1 MTKRLLVVLGC
12 FTFPLSPFPFP
23 VLASQQRALTVDDF
37 LALPVVGDPQ
47 LSPDGKWVAYTV
59 TRYSLKE
66 NRGTTRVWLA
76 DVAAGG
82 GTSRQLTAGPGSDR
96 QPRWSPDGRTLAFVS
111 TRESGA
117 QLWLLP
123 VGGAGGEARR
133 VSSLADGV
141 SDPVWLP
148 DGTGVLVTSDLKWP
162 AAGEQEIDR
171 RNGEYPTEARIWT
184 DLMWRHWDDWRAGK
198 RQHLFRV
205 SLADGAARDLTPVD
219 HDVPTIATGG
229 DGDVA
234 VAPDGKEIAVAM
246 HGDSTVADNTNVD
259 IYLISRDGGGGTGDG
274 GLRQLT
280 TAQGADN
287 TPRYSPDGQW
297 LAYLSMER
305 PGFEADRQ
313 RVMLVARTGGRTEG
327 RTVEATAGWTLSVG
341 SYGWCPDSKCIHAVV
356 EERGRENIY
365 RIDVP
370 SFRRS
375 VVVGSSGANTNVSVA
390 SDGKTLVYLHQSA
403 THPAELWVA
412 GRPLSHHSDA
422 AVAGLALSPLEEF
435 GFRGALGD
443 SVYGWLLKPPGF
455 DPSKKYP
462 LVYLLH
468 GGPETAWLDLWHA
481 RWNYQMF
488 AARGYVVAAVNRHGS
503 TGYGQKFT
511 DAVSQHWGDYPY
523 EDLMKGL
530 DVVAR
535 LPYVDSTRM
544 GAAGASYGGYMVFW
558 IAGHTNRFKTLVAHD
573 GVFNPASMTGTTE
586 ELWFVDWEFGG
597 PPYASRTLYEKWS
610 PLTFARNW
618 KTPILIVH
626 SQLDYRVD
634 LSEGYQAFTA
644 AKVLGVPAKFLYFPD
659 EGHWVLKPRNR
670 RLWWGTV
677 LDWLDQYLRPQ
688 SQAGA
693 R

>member
-1 MTKRLLVVLGC
+1 
-12 FTFPLSPFPFP
+12 
-23 VLASQQRALTVDDF
+23 
-37 LALPVVGDPQ
+37 
-47 LSPDGKWVAYTV
+47 
-59 TRYSLKE
+59 
-66 NRGTTRVWLA
+66 
-76 DVAAGG
+76 
-82 GTSRQLTAGPGSDR
+82 
-96 QPRWSPDGRTLAFVS
+96 
-111 TRESGA
+111 
-117 QLWLLP
+117 
-123 VGGAGGEARR
+123 
-133 VSSLADGV
+133 
-141 SDPVWLP
+141 
-148 DGTGVLVTSDLKWP
+148 
-162 AAGEQEIDR
+162 
-171 RNGEYPTEARIWT
+171 
-184 DLMWRHWDDWRAGK
+184 
-198 RQHLFRV
+198 
-205 SLADGAARDLTPVD
+205 
-219 HDVPTIATGG
+219 
-229 DGDVA
+229 
-234 VAPDGKEIAVAM
+234 
-246 HGDSTVADNTNVD
+246 
-259 IYLISRDGGGGTGDG
+259 
-274 GLRQLT
+274 
-280 TAQGADN
+280 
-287 TPRYSPDGQW
+287 
-297 LAYLSMER
+297 
-305 PGFEADRQ
+305 
-313 RVMLVARTGGRTEG
+313 MLVARTGGRTEG

-341 SYGWCPDSKCIHAVV
+341 SYSWCPDSKCIHAVV

-375 VVVGSSGANTNVSVA
+375 VVVGSSGVNTNVSVA

-468 GGPETAWLDLWHA
+468 GGPQTAWLDLWHA

-511 DAVSQHWGDYPY
+511 DAASQHWGDYPY

-688 SQAGA
+688 SRAGA

>member
-1 MTKRLLVVLGC
+1 MKPIAGVVLLGLLAAS
-12 FTFPLSPFPFP
+12 TTPL
-23 VLASQQRALTVDDF
+23 AAQKRAMTIDDF
-37 LALPVVGDPQ
+37 LALKSVGDPQ
-47 LSPDGKWVAYTV
+47 LSPDGKRVVYTV
-59 TRYSLKE
+59 TEVSLKD
-66 NRGTTRVWLA
+66 NRGSARIWVA
-76 DVAAGG
+76 DVAPGG
-82 GTSRQLTAGPGSDR
+82 APPRPLTAGPGSDR

-111 TRESGA
+111 TRENGP
-117 QLWLLP
+117 QLWVLP
-123 VGGAGGEARR
+123 VDGGEARR
-133 VSSLADGV
+133 LTSLPDGV

-148 DGTGVLVTSDLKWP
+148 DGTGLLVTSDIKWP
-162 AAGEQEIDR
+162 TEQEIDR
-171 RNGEYPTEARIWT
+171 RNGDYPTDARIWT
-184 DLMWRHWDDWRAGK
+184 GLFWRHWDDWRAGR
-198 RQHLFRV
+198 RQHLFAV
-205 SLADGAARDLTPVD
+205 TLAGGSARDVTPVD

-259 IYLISRDGGGGTGDG
+259 VYLMNPDGTG
-274 GLRQLT
+274 LHAFT
-280 TAQGADN
+280 TNRGADN
-287 TPRYSPDGQW
+287 TPRYAPDGKW

-305 PGFEADRQ
+305 PEFESDRV
-313 RVMLVARTGGRTEG
+313 RLMLVGRSDG

-341 SYGWCPDSKCIHAVV
+341 SYVWCPDSGCIYAVV

-375 VVVGSSGANTNVSVA
+375 LAISGGVSTNPSVA
-390 SDGKTLVYLHQSA
+390 SDGRTLIYLHQTA
-403 THPAELWVA
+403 TQPAEVWAA
-412 GRPLSHHSDA
+412 GRQLSHHNDA
-422 AVAGLALSPLEEF
+422 ALAGLDVKALEEF

-443 SVYGWLLKPPGF
+443 SVHGWLLKPPGF
-455 DPSKKYP
+455 TPSRKYP

-468 GGPETAWLDLWHA
+468 GGPQTAWLDLWYA
-481 RWNYQMF
+481 RWNYQLF

-503 TGYGQKFT
+503 TGYGQAFT

-544 GAAGASYGGYMVFW
+544 GAAGASYGGSMIYW
-558 IAGHTNRFKTLVAHD
+558 IAGHTTRFKALVAHD
-573 GVFNPASMTGTTE
+573 GVFNPVSMAGTTE
-586 ELWFVDWEFGG
+586 ELWFPNWEFAGT
-597 PPYASRTLYEKWS
+597 PYSNRALYEKWS
-610 PLTFARNW
+610 PLNFVKNW

-644 AKVLGVPAKFLYFPD
+644 AKVIGVPAKFLYFPD

-677 LDWLDQYLRPQ
+677 LDWLDQYLKP
-688 SQAGA
+688 APTAA